1 MEKELKN
8 SILFDQLCEEWLSY
22 KKPRI
27 KESAYSN
34 YKFSIDRFLKRS
46 FYGKT
51 LEFFVDY
58 NFNQFVEELQSRLAN
73 KTTRKIGVI
82 LKSILRYAER
92 KYDFDFK
99 LDLMTL
105 PLVDPKEI
113 EIFTDRERLKL
124 ERHLNKSQDIKEL
137 GIYISLYAGL
147 RIGETCA
154 LKWSDIDFENKLI
167 NITHTLQRVYVDKD
181 DTKVVITNPKTKQS
195 IRKIPI
201 ARELFAKLKEMKRYY
216 ENDDYIL
223 TGRSDRF
230 VEPIGYR
237 YTYKKVLRECRLQY
251 KNYHCLRHT
260 FATRC
265 IRVGM
270 DVKSLSEILGH
281 SNISITLSIYV
292 HSSYEIKKKFIDR
305 L

>member
-1 MEKELKN
+1 MEKGANN
-8 SILFDQLCEEWLSY
+8 SILFEQICEEWLSY

-27 KESAYSN
+27 KESTYSN
-34 YKFSIDRFLKRS
+34 YKFTIDRFLKVK
-46 FYGKT
+46 FDGKT
-51 LEFFVDY
+51 LGFFTSY
-58 NFNQFVEELQSRLAN
+58 NFNQYIEQLQEKLAN

-99 LDLMTL
+99 LDLITL
-105 PLVDPKEI
+105 PLIDPKEI
-113 EIFTDRERLKL
+113 SIFNEKERLKL
-124 ERHLNKSQDIKEL
+124 EKHLSKSQDIKEL

-147 RIGETCA
+147 RIGEACA
-154 LKWSDIDFENKLI
+154 LKWSDIDFESKLI

-195 IRKIPI
+195 LRKIPI
-201 ARELFAKLKEMKRYY
+201 ARDLLTKLKEMKKYY

-223 TGRSDRF
+223 TGKSDRF
-230 VEPIGYR
+230 VETIGYR

-281 SNISITLSIYV
+281 SNISVTLSIYV
-292 HSSYEIKKKFIDR
+292 HSSYEIKKKFIDK

>member
-1 MEKELKN
+1 MEKGLKN

-27 KESAYSN
+27 KESTYSN

-58 NFNQFVEELQSRLAN
+58 NFNQFVEELQSKLAN

-82 LKSILRYAER
+82 LKSILRYA
-92 KYDFDFK
+92 
-99 LDLMTL
+99 
-105 PLVDPKEI
+105 
-113 EIFTDRERLKL
+113 
-124 ERHLNKSQDIKEL
+124 
-137 GIYISLYAGL
+137 GL
-147 RIGETCA
+147 RIGEACA

-181 DTKVVITNPKTKQS
+181 NTKVVITNPKTKQS
-195 IRKIPI
+195 VRKIPI
-201 ARELFAKLKEMKRYY
+201 ARVLFEKLKEVKKQYGD
-216 ENDDYIL
+216 NDYIL
-223 TGRSDRF
+223 TGRQNRF

-237 YTYKKVLRECRLQY
+237 YTYKKVLRECRIPY

-281 SNISITLSIYV
+281 SNISVTLSIYV

>member
-1 MEKELKN
+1 MKNEVKN
-8 SILFDQLCEEWLSY
+8 SILFEQVCEEWLSY

-27 KESAYSN
+27 KESTYSN
-34 YKFSIDRFLKRS
+34 YRFSIDRFLKTN

-51 LEFFVDY
+51 LDFFVNY
-58 NFNQFVEELQSRLAN
+58 NFNQFIEKLQIQLAN
-73 KTTRKIGVI
+73 KTIRKIGVI

-92 KYDFDFK
+92 KYDYDFK
-99 LDLMTL
+99 LDLITL
-105 PLVDPKEI
+105 PSVDPKEI
-113 EIFTDRERLKL
+113 SIFTDKERLKL
-124 ERHLNKSQDIKEL
+124 ERHLNKSQDVKEL
-137 GIYISLYAGL
+137 GILISLYAGL
-147 RIGETCA
+147 RIGEACA

-181 DTKVVITNPKTKQS
+181 NTKVVITNPKTKQS
-195 IRKIPI
+195 VRKIPI
-201 ARELFAKLKEMKRYY
+201 AKALFEKLKETKKYY

-223 TGRSDRF
+223 TGRPNRF

-237 YTYKKVLRECRLQY
+237 YTYKKVLRECRLSY

-281 SNISITLSIYV
+281 SNISVTLSIYV

>member
-1 MEKELKN
+1 MEKGAN
-8 SILFDQLCEEWLSY
+8 DSILFEQICEEWLSY

-27 KESAYSN
+27 KESTYSN
-34 YKFSIDRFLKRS
+34 YKFTIDRFLKVK
-46 FYGKT
+46 FDGKT
-51 LEFFVDY
+51 LGFFTSY
-58 NFNQFVEELQSRLAN
+58 NFNQYIEQLQEKLAN

-99 LDLMTL
+99 LDLITL
-105 PLVDPKEI
+105 PLIDPKEI
-113 EIFTDRERLKL
+113 SIFNEKERLKL
-124 ERHLNKSQDIKEL
+124 EKHLSKSQDIKEL

-147 RIGETCA
+147 RIGEACA

-195 IRKIPI
+195 LRKIPI
-201 ARELFAKLKEMKRYY
+201 ARDLLTKLKEMKKYY

-281 SNISITLSIYV
+281 SNISVTLSIYV
-292 HSSYEIKKKFIDR
+292 HSSYEIKKKFIDK

>member
-1 MEKELKN
+1 MEKGAN
-8 SILFDQLCEEWLSY
+8 NFILFEQICEEWLSY

-27 KESAYSN
+27 KESTYSN
-34 YKFSIDRFLKRS
+34 YKFTIDRFLKVK
-46 FYGKT
+46 FKGKT
-51 LEFFVDY
+51 LEFFINY
-58 NFNQFVEELQSRLAN
+58 NFNQYIEQLQERLAN

-99 LDLMTL
+99 LDLITL
-105 PLVDPKEI
+105 PLIDPKEI
-113 EIFTDRERLKL
+113 SIFNEKERLKL
-124 ERHLNKSQDIKEL
+124 EKYLSKSQDIKEL
-137 GIYISLYAGL
+137 GIYISLYVGL
-147 RIGETCA
+147 RIGEVCA

-195 IRKIPI
+195 LRKIPI
-201 ARELFAKLKEMKRYY
+201 ARDLLTKLKEMKKYY

-223 TGRSDRF
+223 TGKSDRF

-281 SNISITLSIYV
+281 SNISVTLSRYV
-292 HSSYEIKKKFIDR
+292 HSSYEIKKKFIDK

>member
-1 MEKELKN
+1 MEKGANN
-8 SILFDQLCEEWLSY
+8 SILFEQICEEWLSY

-27 KESAYSN
+27 KESTYSN
-34 YKFSIDRFLKRS
+34 YKFTIDRFLKVK
-46 FYGKT
+46 FKGKT
-51 LEFFVDY
+51 LEFFTNY
-58 NFNQFVEELQSRLAN
+58 NFNQYIEQLQERLAN

-99 LDLMTL
+99 LDLITL
-105 PLVDPKEI
+105 PLIDPKEI
-113 EIFTDRERLKL
+113 SIFNEKERLKL
-124 ERHLNKSQDIKEL
+124 EKYLSKSQDIKEL
-137 GIYISLYAGL
+137 GIYISLYVGL
-147 RIGETCA
+147 RIGEVCA

-195 IRKIPI
+195 LRKIPI
-201 ARELFAKLKEMKRYY
+201 ARDLLTKLKEMKKYY

-223 TGRSDRF
+223 TGKSDRF
-230 VEPIGYR
+230 VETIGYR

-265 IRVGM
+265 IRVGR

-281 SNISITLSIYV
+281 SNISVTLSIYV
-292 HSSYEIKKKFIDR
+292 HSSYEIKKKFIDK

>member
-1 MEKELKN
+1 MEKGANN
-8 SILFDQLCEEWLSY
+8 SILFEQICEEWLSY

-27 KESAYSN
+27 KESTYSN
-34 YKFSIDRFLKRS
+34 YKFTIDRFLKVK
-46 FYGKT
+46 FDGKT
-51 LEFFVDY
+51 LGFFTSY
-58 NFNQFVEELQSRLAN
+58 NFNQYIEQLQEKLAN

-99 LDLMTL
+99 LDLITL
-105 PLVDPKEI
+105 PLIDPKEI
-113 EIFTDRERLKL
+113 SIFNEKERLKL
-124 ERHLNKSQDIKEL
+124 EKHLSKSQDIKEL

-147 RIGETCA
+147 RIGEACA
-154 LKWSDIDFENKLI
+154 LKWSDIDFESKLI

-195 IRKIPI
+195 LRKIPI
-201 ARELFAKLKEMKRYY
+201 ARDLLTKLKEMKKYY

-281 SNISITLSIYV
+281 SNISVTLSIYV
-292 HSSYEIKKKFIDR
+292 HSSYEIKKKFIDK

>member
-1 MEKELKN
+1 MEKGAN
-8 SILFDQLCEEWLSY
+8 NFILFEQICEEWLSY

-27 KESAYSN
+27 KESTYSN
-34 YKFSIDRFLKRS
+34 YKFTIDRFLKVK
-46 FYGKT
+46 FKGKT
-51 LEFFVDY
+51 LEFFTNY
-58 NFNQFVEELQSRLAN
+58 NFNQYIEQLQERLAN

-99 LDLMTL
+99 LDLITL
-105 PLVDPKEI
+105 PLIDPKEI
-113 EIFTDRERLKL
+113 SIFNEKERLKL
-124 ERHLNKSQDIKEL
+124 EKYLSKSQDIKEL
-137 GIYISLYAGL
+137 GIYISLYVGL
-147 RIGETCA
+147 RIGEVCA

-195 IRKIPI
+195 LRKIPI
-201 ARELFAKLKEMKRYY
+201 ARDLLTKLKEMKKYY

-223 TGRSDRF
+223 TGKSDRF

-281 SNISITLSIYV
+281 SNISVTLSIYV
-292 HSSYEIKKKFIDR
+292 HSSYEIKKKFIDK

>member
-1 MEKELKN
+1 MEKGAN
-8 SILFDQLCEEWLSY
+8 NFILFEQICEEWLSY

-27 KESAYSN
+27 KESTYSN
-34 YKFSIDRFLKRS
+34 YKFTIDRFLKVK
-46 FYGKT
+46 FKGKT
-51 LEFFVDY
+51 LEFFINY
-58 NFNQFVEELQSRLAN
+58 NFNQYIEQLQERLAN

-99 LDLMTL
+99 LDLITL
-105 PLVDPKEI
+105 PLIDPKEI
-113 EIFTDRERLKL
+113 SIFNEKERLKL
-124 ERHLNKSQDIKEL
+124 EKYLSKSQDIKEL
-137 GIYISLYAGL
+137 GIYISLYVGL
-147 RIGETCA
+147 RIGEVCA

-195 IRKIPI
+195 LRKIPI
-201 ARELFAKLKEMKRYY
+201 ARDLLTKLKEMKKYY

-223 TGRSDRF
+223 TGKSDRF

-281 SNISITLSIYV
+281 SNISVTLSIYV
-292 HSSYEIKKKFIDR
+292 HSSYEIKKKFIDK

>member
-1 MEKELKN
+1 MEKGANN
-8 SILFDQLCEEWLSY
+8 SILFEQICEEWLSY

-27 KESAYSN
+27 KESTYSN
-34 YKFSIDRFLKRS
+34 YKFTIDRFLKVK
-46 FYGKT
+46 FKGKT
-51 LEFFVDY
+51 LEFFTNY
-58 NFNQFVEELQSRLAN
+58 NFNQYIEQLQERLAN

-99 LDLMTL
+99 LDLITL
-105 PLVDPKEI
+105 PLIDPKEI
-113 EIFTDRERLKL
+113 SIFNEKERLKL
-124 ERHLNKSQDIKEL
+124 EKYLSKSQDIKEL
-137 GIYISLYAGL
+137 GIYISLYVGL
-147 RIGETCA
+147 RIGEVCA

-195 IRKIPI
+195 LRKIPI
-201 ARELFAKLKEMKRYY
+201 ARDLLTKLKEMKKYY

-223 TGRSDRF
+223 TGKSDRF

-281 SNISITLSIYV
+281 SNISVTLSIYV
-292 HSSYEIKKKFIDR
+292 HSSYEIKKKFIDK

>member
-1 MEKELKN
+1 MEKGTNN
-8 SILFDQLCEEWLSY
+8 SILFEQICEEWLSY

-27 KESAYSN
+27 KESTYSN
-34 YKFSIDRFLKRS
+34 YKFTIDRFLKVKFS
-46 FYGKT
+46 GKT
-51 LEFFVDY
+51 LEFFINY
-58 NFNQFVEELQSRLAN
+58 NFNQYIEQLQERLAN

-99 LDLMTL
+99 LDLITL
-105 PLVDPKEI
+105 PLIDPKEI
-113 EIFTDRERLKL
+113 SIFNEKERLRL
-124 ERHLNKSQDIKEL
+124 EKYLNKSQDIKEL

-147 RIGETCA
+147 RIGEACA
-154 LKWSDIDFENKLI
+154 LKWSDIDLENKLI
-167 NITHTLQRVYVDKD
+167 NITHTLQRVYIDKD
-181 DTKVVITNPKTKQS
+181 NTKVVITNPKTKQS
-195 IRKIPI
+195 LRKIPI
-201 ARELFAKLKEMKRYY
+201 ARDLLTKLKEMKKYY

-237 YTYKKVLRECRLQY
+237 YTYKKVLRTCKLQY

-281 SNISITLSIYV
+281 SNISVTLSIYV
-292 HSSYEIKKKFIDR
+292 HSSYEIKKKFIDK

>member
-1 MEKELKN
+1 MEKGLKN

-27 KESAYSN
+27 KESTYSN

-58 NFNQFVEELQSRLAN
+58 NFNQFVEELQSKLAN

-124 ERHLNKSQDIKEL
+124 ERHVNKSQDTKEL
-137 GIYISLYAGL
+137 GILISLYAGL
-147 RIGETCA
+147 RIGEACA

-181 DTKVVITNPKTKQS
+181 NTKVVITNPKTKQS
-195 IRKIPI
+195 VRKIPI
-201 ARELFAKLKEMKRYY
+201 ARVLFEKLKEVKKQYGD
-216 ENDDYIL
+216 NDYIL
-223 TGRSDRF
+223 TGRQNRF

-237 YTYKKVLRECRLQY
+237 YTYKKYLENVEFRT
-251 KNYHCLRHT
+251 KT
-260 FATRC
+260 
-265 IRVGM
+265 IIV
-270 DVKSLSEILGH
+270 
-281 SNISITLSIYV
+281 
-292 HSSYEIKKKFIDR
+292 
-305 L
+305 

>member
-1 MEKELKN
+1 M
-8 SILFDQLCEEWLSY
+8 
-22 KKPRI
+22 
-27 KESAYSN
+27 
-34 YKFSIDRFLKRS
+34 KFK
-46 FYGKT
+46 GKT
-51 LEFFVDY
+51 LEFFTNY
-58 NFNQFVEELQSRLAN
+58 NFNQYIEQLQERLAN
-73 KTTRKIGVI
+73 KITRKIGVI
-82 LKSILRYAER
+82 LKSILRYVER

-99 LDLMTL
+99 LDLITL
-105 PLVDPKEI
+105 PLIDPKEI
-113 EIFTDRERLKL
+113 SIFNEKGRLKL
-124 ERHLNKSQDIKEL
+124 EKYLSKSQDIKEL
-137 GIYISLYAGL
+137 GIYISLYVGL
-147 RIGETCA
+147 RIGEVCA

-195 IRKIPI
+195 LRKIPI
-201 ARELFAKLKEMKRYY
+201 ARDLLTKLKEMKKYY

-223 TGRSDRF
+223 TGKADRF
-230 VEPIGYR
+230 VETIGYR

-265 IRVGM
+265 IRVGR

-281 SNISITLSIYV
+281 SNISVTLSIYV
-292 HSSYEIKKKFIDR
+292 HSSYEIKKKFIDK